1 MAVSQRHLLFISLFV
16 SVEQFIN
23 INKKWDIKYL
33 CFFFSF
39 LVSNFD
45 KKDNSSKVLA
55 SEKTAISR
63 SNMLLIDH
71 AVKLHVL
78 DFLGKKWRG
87 DNSKETENRGNNLL
101 EYRNSVVKSC

>member
-33 CFFFSF
+33 CFFSF

-45 KKDNSSKVLA
+45 KMDNSSQVLA
-55 SEKTAISR
+55 SEKTAISK
-63 SNMLLIDH
+63 SNMLLMDH

-78 DFLGKKWRG
+78 DFLGKK
-87 DNSKETENRGNNLL
+87 
-101 EYRNSVVKSC
+101 